1 MHVFRRALQALAVA
15 LVLAGATS
23 AEAQQRLRIVST
35 FDPTH
40 SSTQAMQVFKE
51 LVERRTN
58 NQLQIDMFDSMK
70 LGGARENVD
79 ATRAGTVFLNWN
91 GMAFLSRIVPEIE
104 AATLPFMFP
113 NREAAF
119 KAMDGALG
127 AMLQQKLGEKGFV
140 GLGFMELGSRHV
152 TNNTRPIRTA
162 DDLKGLKIRMQ
173 PNETHLATFRALGAN
188 PVSLDIK
195 ELYSALQQGVV
206 DGQENPYPVI
216 VANRFFEVQKHLTD
230 TGHFFDFIAVV
241 AHKGQFDALSAENQ
255 KIIREA
261 AAAAVQQQRTVV
273 AKAEADALAML
284 KGRMEF
290 QQLAPAEREKMRA
303 ATSGVVDQLRRR
315 LGDATIDQVLAIVK
329 AGS

>member
-1 MHVFRRALQALAVA
+1 MSFRDRMLQVVAVV
-15 LVLAGATS
+15 LVLATGTV
-23 AEAQQRLRIVST
+23 AEAQQKLRIVST

-40 SSTQAMQVFKE
+40 SSTQAMQLFKE
-51 LVERRTN
+51 IVEKRSG

-127 AMLQQKLGEKGFV
+127 AMLDKKLADKGFV

-152 TNNTRPIRTA
+152 TNNARPIRAA

-216 VANRFFEVQKHLTD
+216 VANRYFEVQKHLTQ
-230 TGHFFDFIAVV
+230 TGHFFDFIAIV
-241 AHKGQFDALSAENQ
+241 ANKGQFDTLSAGNQ
-255 KIIREA
+255 TIIREA

-273 AKAEADALAML
+273 AKAEADALQML

-290 QQLAPAEREKMRA
+290 HELAPAEREKMRA
-303 ATSGVVDQLRRR
+303 ATTGVVDQLRKR
-315 LGDATIDQVLAIVK
+315 LGDETVDQVLAIVK

>member
-1 MHVFRRALQALAVA
+1 MSICQRVLQAVALAVI
-15 LVLAGATS
+15 VATGTA
-23 AEAQQRLRIVST
+23 AEAQQKLRIVST

-40 SSTQAMQVFKE
+40 SSTQAMQLFKE
-51 LVERRTN
+51 IVEKRSN
-58 NQLQIDMFDSMK
+58 NQIQIDMFDSMK

-127 AMLQQKLGEKGFV
+127 ALLEKKLAEKGFV
-140 GLGFMELGSRHV
+140 ALGFMELGSRHV

-162 DDLKGLKIRMQ
+162 DDLKGMKIRMQ
-173 PNETHLATFRALGAN
+173 PNDTHLATFRALGAN

-216 VANRFFEVQKHLTD
+216 LANRFFEVQKYLTQ

-241 AHKGQFDALSAENQ
+241 ANKSQFDALSGENQ
-255 KIIREA
+255 KIIRDA

-273 AKAEADALAML
+273 AKAEADALHML

-290 QQLAPAEREKMRA
+290 YELSPADREKMRA
-303 ATSGVVDQLRRR
+303 ATAGVVDQLRKR
-315 LGDATIDQVLAIVK
+315 LGDETIDQVLAIVK
-329 AGS
+329 SGS